1 MEPTLTGAIP
11 RCTVD
16 GRVLEAVVAHAREA
30 RPAECCGILVGR
42 ARDVVDAVRA
52 GNLSV
57 DPNRFLVNPKDH
69 IDARRRARA
78 LGLEVVGFYHSHPHS
93 APEPSAA
100 DQAEA
105 SYPDHLYLI
114 VSLAG
119 ERPEARLFM
128 LEAAGFVESPFV
140 VR

>member
-1 MEPTLTGAIP
+1 MEPTLTRALP
-11 RCTVD
+11 CCTVD
-16 GRVLEAVVAHAREA
+16 GPVFEAVVTHAREA
-30 RPAECCGILVGR
+30 SPAECCGILVGR
-42 ARDVVDAVRA
+42 AGEVVDAIRA
-52 GNLSV
+52 GNLSA
-57 DPNRFLVNPKDH
+57 DPNRFLVDPKDH

-78 LGLEVVGFYHSHPHS
+78 LGLEDVGFYHSHPHS

-100 DQAEA
+100 DLAEA
-105 SYPDHLYLI
+105 SYPGHLHLI

-119 ERPEARLFM
+119 EHPEVRLFI